1 MSKTAITYPPAAPS
15 LSGDVLT
22 ISRFLNTPT
31 AVARRLRTLAENR
44 FIADVLL
51 SGRIEGSS
59 ILYETDESIY
69 TSDAPEIVAPGAQY
83 PRSLAPTGTAA
94 IANPV
99 KWGQE
104 VPITDEEV
112 GRFRGQAVERNL
124 AKVVNYLVFTV
135 DSTTLAVIASV
146 VTQSLPATA
155 AWDTLATANPILD
168 LLRCKAVIR
177 ATNKGYDPDT
187 VVVDDFAYA
196 YIVGNLNVLATMARE
211 QGQTASMS
219 GNVPVIAGLRIL
231 PTPNLPTA
239 GTAIVLDSTA
249 LGSMGYERIPSP
261 EYSGDPAN
269 QPETA
274 IWRNPKGND
283 EWLVKAR
290 RPVVGFV
297 QEPSAACKLTGMG
310 TLND

>member
-1 MSKTAITYPPAAPS
+1 MAITYPPAAPS

-31 AVARRLRTLAENR
+31 AVARRLRTIAENR

-69 TSDAPEIVAPGAQY
+69 TSRAPEIVAPGDQY

-94 IANPV
+94 VANPV

-124 AKVVNYLVFTV
+124 QKIVNYLVYTV
-135 DSTTLAVIASV
+135 DSTALAVIASA
-146 VTQSLPATA
+146 VTQSIA
-155 AWDTLATANPILD
+155 AIANWNTLASANPVLD
-168 LLRCKAVIR
+168 LLRAKATIR

-187 VVVDDFAYA
+187 VACDDLAYA
-196 YIVGNLNVLATMARE
+196 YIVGNFNVLATMARE
-211 QGQTASMS
+211 SGQTASMTGS
-219 GNVPVIAGLRIL
+219 VITLAGLRIL

-239 GTAIVLDSTA
+239 GTAIVVDSNN
-249 LGSMGYERIPSP
+249 LGSLGYERIPSP
-261 EYSGDPAN
+261 EYQGDPAN
-269 QPETA
+269 GVETQTR
-274 IWRNPKGND
+274 RNPSGND
-283 EWLVKAR
+283 EWLVRGR
-290 RPVVGFV
+290 RPVVPFV
-297 QEPSAACKLTGMG
+297 QEPAAGCKITGIG
-310 TLND
+310 TLT

>member
-1 MSKTAITYPPAAPS
+1 MAITYPPTAPT
-15 LSGDVLT
+15 LSGDVVT

-31 AVARRLRTLAENR
+31 AVSRRLRTLAENR

-51 SGRIEGSS
+51 SGRIAGSS

-69 TSDAPEIVAPGAQY
+69 TNDAPEIVAPGAQY

-94 IANPV
+94 VANPV

-124 AKVVNYLVFTV
+124 VKIVNYLVYTV
-135 DSTTLAVIASV
+135 DTTALAVIAST
-146 VTQSLPATA
+146 VTQTMAVLANWNAT
-155 AWDTLATANPILD
+155 TANPLLD
-168 LLRCKAVIR
+168 LLRARATIR

-187 VVVDDFAYA
+187 AVVDDFAYA
-196 YIVGNLNVLATMARE
+196 YIIGNLNMLATMARE
-211 QGQTASMS
+211 AGTTVSMD
-219 GNVPVIAGLRIL
+219 GEIPVLAGLRIL

-239 GTAIVLDSTA
+239 GTAIVLDSRL
-249 LGSMGYERIPSP
+249 LGSIGYENIPSP

-269 QPETA
+269 GVETA

-283 EWLVKAR
+283 EWLVKGR
-290 RPVVGFV
+290 RPVVPFV
-297 QEPSAACKLTGMG
+297 QEPGAACKLTGLTG
-310 TLND
+310 LNT

>member
-1 MSKTAITYPPAAPS
+1 MSPIAITYPPAAPS
-15 LSGDVLT
+15 LSGDVVT

-31 AVARRLRTLAENR
+31 AVSRRLRTLAENR

-69 TSDAPEIVAPGAQY
+69 TADAPEIVAPGAQY

-94 IANPV
+94 VANPV

-124 AKVVNYLVFTV
+124 VKIVNYLVFTV
-135 DSTTLAVIASV
+135 DTTALAVIAST
-146 VTQSLPATA
+146 VTQTMAVLANWNA
-155 AWDTLATANPILD
+155 AGANPLLD
-168 LLRCKAVIR
+168 LLRARATIR

-187 VVVDDFAYA
+187 AVVDDFAYA
-196 YIVGNLNVLATMARE
+196 YIIGNLSMLATMARE
-211 QGQTASMS
+211 AGTTVSMQGEI
-219 GNVPVIAGLRIL
+219 PVLAGLRIL

-239 GTAIVLDSTA
+239 GTAIVLDSSA

-269 QPETA
+269 GVETA

-283 EWLVKAR
+283 EWLVKGR
-290 RPVVGFV
+290 RPVVPFV
-297 QEPSAACKLTGMG
+297 QEPGAACKLTGLTG
-310 TLND
+310 LNT

>member
-1 MSKTAITYPPAAPS
+1 MAITYPPAAPS

-31 AVARRLRTLAENR
+31 AVARRLRTIAENR

-51 SGRIEGSS
+51 SGRVEGSS

-69 TSDAPEIVAPGAQY
+69 TSRAPEVVAPGGQY

-94 IANPV
+94 VANPV

-112 GRFRGQAVERNL
+112 GRFRGDGVERNL
-124 AKVVNYLVFTV
+124 QKIINYLVYTV
-135 DSTTLAVIASV
+135 DTTVLAVITAA
-146 VTQSLPATA
+146 VTQSIA
-155 AWDTLATANPILD
+155 AFANWNAATANPILD
-168 LLRCKAVIR
+168 LLRAKATIR

-187 VVVDDFAYA
+187 VACDDLAYA
-196 YIVGNLNVLATMARE
+196 YIVGNFNVLATMARE
-211 QGQTASMS
+211 NGQTASMT
-219 GNVPVIAGLRIL
+219 GDLVVLAGLRIL

-239 GTAIVLDSTA
+239 GQAIVVDSKL
-249 LGSMGYERIPSP
+249 LGSLGYERIPSP
-261 EYSGDPAN
+261 DYIGDPAN
-269 QPETA
+269 GVETQTR
-274 IWRNPKGND
+274 RNPSGND
-283 EWLVKAR
+283 EWLVRGR

-297 QEPSAACKLTGMG
+297 QEPAAGCKISGIG
-310 TLND
+310 TLT